1 MMANAITYHKL
12 CKQVKAEVKAMT
24 KTFKT
29 LTFKHP
35 LLFKLVKQ
43 LLILLGVI
51 AVYAWALQGLQVDLK
66 LLKDSWPYIVDFIT
80 RLWPPDLSI
89 LDIAIVRLI
98 ETIQM
103 SIWGTTIGAILSLP
117 LAVVSARN
125 LAPRWLQLCANFL
138 QNVVRSIPSIVL
150 GLLFVAAT
158 GLGAP
163 AGTLALGIYTIGYL
177 AKFYQEAIESV
188 DPRSIESLQV
198 CGASWLQIAQYGIL
212 PQVLPLGLG
221 YTLYMFEYN
230 IRAASV
236 LGVVGAGGIGFEL
249 VNYIKGFEYNKA
261 TTMMLVLLIV
271 VTAIDAL
278 SSKLRQRLEAS
289 YRFTHKNK

>member
-1 MMANAITYHKL
+1 MKNI
-12 CKQVKAEVKAMT
+12 AE
-24 KTFKT
+24 FWRRY
-29 LTFKHP
+29 P
-35 LLFKLVKQ
+35 WINR
-43 LLILLGVI
+43 LLILGSVI
-51 AVYAWALQGLQVDLK
+51 LVYGWALRGLKVDLE
-66 LLKDSWPYIVDFIT
+66 LLKNSWPYVTDFIS
-80 RLWPPDLSI
+80 RLWPPDLKV
-89 LDIAIVRLI
+89 LDIAVEKLI

-103 SIWGTTIGAILSLP
+103 SVWGTTIGAIVSLP
-117 LAVVSARN
+117 IAMLSSRN
-125 LAPRWLQLCANFL
+125 LSPVWLQWLANLL
-138 QNVVRSIPSIVL
+138 QNAVRSVPSIVL

-177 AKFYQEAIESV
+177 GKFYQQAIEAV

-198 CGASWLQIAQYGIL
+198 SGASPFQIAQYGIL

-221 YTLYMFEYN
+221 YTLWMFEYN

-249 VNYIKGFEYNKA
+249 VNYIRGFEYTKA
-261 TTMMLVLLIV
+261 TTMMLVLLVV

-278 SSKLRQRLEAS
+278 SSKLRQKLEAM
-289 YRFTHKNK
+289 

>member
-1 MMANAITYHKL
+1 MKHFSSFWKRYPLISRLFVL
-12 CKQVKAEVKAMT
+12 CAV
-24 KTFKT
+24 
-29 LTFKHP
+29 
-35 LLFKLVKQ
+35 
-43 LLILLGVI
+43 ILAYG
-51 AVYAWALQGLQVDLK
+51 WALQGLKVDLK
-66 LLKDSWPYIVDFIT
+66 LLKDSWPYVTDFIL
-80 RLWPPDLSI
+80 RLWPPNLEI
-89 LDIAIVRLI
+89 LDIAILRLI

-103 SIWGTTIGAILSLP
+103 SLWGTTIGAILSLP
-117 LAVVSARN
+117 IAVFSARN
-125 LAPRWLQLCANFL
+125 LAPGWLQLLANLL
-138 QNVVRSIPSIVL
+138 QNAVRSVPSIVL

-177 AKFYQEAIESV
+177 GKFYQEAIESV

-198 CGASWLQIAQYGIL
+198 SGASWLQIAQYGIL

-249 VNYIKGFEYNKA
+249 VNYIRGFEYTKA
-261 TTMMLVLLIV
+261 TTMMLVLLVV
-271 VTAIDAL
+271 VTLIDAL
-278 SSKLRQRLEAS
+278 SSKLRQRLEAM
-289 YRFTHKNK
+289 